1 VSAPGGGYG
10 EFSDEQELPRRLEQL
25 SPRTLI
31 IDIEPL
37 VAYWDGTQDALDRG
51 IAHVLGLV
59 AAVPGVAV
67 VCFATNSA
75 RRSSVRPRST
85 GVRVVYLASAHKP
98 VQIRPYLR
106 FPRPGVVIGDQVLTD
121 GLLAKRLGYAFL
133 RYRAPLTGAPIGPRL
148 LDGLGRLARRALFGP
163 RQAQDGGRAD
173 RPA

>member
-10 EFSDEQELPRRLEQL
+10 EFGDEQELPHRLEQL

-37 VAYWDGTQDALDRG
+37 VAYWDGNQDALDRG
-51 IAHVLGLV
+51 IAHVLDLV
-59 AAVPGVAV
+59 AAVPSVVV

-75 RRSSVRPRST
+75 RRSSVQPRST

-98 VQIRPYLR
+98 VRIRPYLT

-133 RYRAPLTGAPIGPRL
+133 HYRAPLTGAPIGPQL
-148 LDGLGRLARRALFGP
+148 LYALGRLVRPAFFGP
-163 RQAQDGGRAD
+163 GR
-173 RPA
+173 PG